1 MIAIGIIILLIIGC
15 VVAWAVYKEYYK
27 TATII
32 GIVGAFISITCILI
46 GTQSNSFD
54 RFIKDVKSDYSDG
67 LTRTITIQAED
78 GRTIYTY
85 SGTIDIELDGEQRKI
100 KFEDE
105 KGKRQIIFYG
115 IQDTV
120 MIIEQ

>member
-1 MIAIGIIILLIIGC
+1 MFAIGIIILLIVGC
-15 VVAWAVYKEYYK
+15 IVAWAVYEEYYK
-27 TATII
+27 TAII
-32 GIVGAFISITCILI
+32 VGIVGAFISIACILI

>member
-54 RFIKDVKSDYSDG
+54 RFIKDVKSDYSD
-67 LTRTITIQAED
+67 
-78 GRTIYTY
+78 
-85 SGTIDIELDGEQRKI
+85 
-100 KFEDE
+100 
-105 KGKRQIIFYG
+105 
-115 IQDTV
+115 
-120 MIIEQ
+120 